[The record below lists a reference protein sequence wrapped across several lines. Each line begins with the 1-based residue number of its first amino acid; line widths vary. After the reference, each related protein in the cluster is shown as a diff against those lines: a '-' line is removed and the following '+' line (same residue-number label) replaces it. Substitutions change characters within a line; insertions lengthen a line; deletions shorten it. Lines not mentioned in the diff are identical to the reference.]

1 MTAARLLLDTN
12 ILSHMM
18 RDPHGVAASQL
29 KAAIDRDADVQVCTS
44 VIVDCEIAFGLARKP
59 STARA
64 LAYADLQQIV
74 EVLPLDE
81 AVAPHYARIREHL
94 ERGGTPIGPN
104 DLLIAAHAAA
114 LDAILVTDNE
124 REFRRVPGLQVE
136 NWLRDATAL
145 SRTPSSE

>member
-18 RDPHGVAASQL
+18 RYPHGVVARRL

-59 STARA
+59 STARER
-64 LAYADLQQIV
+64 AYADLQQIV
-74 EVLPLDE
+74 EVVPLDE
-81 AVAPHYARIREHL
+81 AVARHYARIREHL

-124 REFRRVPGLQVE
+124 REFGRVPGLQVE

-145 SRTPSSE
+145 S